1 MCFKHGGFALK
12 EQMETKGSKI
22 LMVKDEKEFYCLI
35 EERMEEQ
42 GFEVFE
48 TFPLLSRGSDTIRFI

>member
-1 MCFKHGGFALK
+1 
-12 EQMETKGSKI
+12 METKGSKI
-22 LMVKDEKEFYCLI
+22 LMVKDEKEFYSLI

-48 TFPLLSRGSDTIRFI
+48 TFPPLSRESDYIRFF

>member
-1 MCFKHGGFALK
+1 MCLKHGGFALK
-12 EQMETKGSKI
+12 EQMETKGLKI
-22 LMVKDEKEFYCLI
+22 LMIKDEKEFYSLI

-48 TFPLLSRGSDTIRFI
+48 TFPLISRESDTIRFF

>member
-1 MCFKHGGFALK
+1 LK
-12 EQMETKGSKI
+12 EYKETKGSEI
-22 LMVKDEKEFYCLI
+22 LFVRDEKEFYSLI

-48 TFPLLSRGSDTIRFI
+48 TSPPLTRESDTIRFL

>member
-12 EQMETKGSKI
+12 EQMETKGLKI
-22 LMVKDEKEFYCLI
+22 FWVEDEKEFYSLI
-35 EERMEEQ
+35 EERMEKQ

-48 TFPLLSRGSDTIRFI
+48 TFPLLSSESDTIRLI

>member
-1 MCFKHGGFALK
+1 LK
-12 EQMETKGSKI
+12 EQLETKGSNI
-22 LMVKDEKEFYCLI
+22 LMVKDEKEFYSLI

-48 TFPLLSRGSDTIRFI
+48 TYPPLSRESDYIRLF